1 MCEIVR
7 SQKEKKMVSSEPARP
22 VAGAQWRGPDMPRWR
37 VIMVRRRKRLRAGGP
52 TTAVISRSRADSA
65 NEGWDAE
72 AIQRNWK
79 GGSSGGG
86 FADLGRGDRS
96 TSRCTRWR
104 SWRDSRRQGHRALA
118 AMGG

>member
-1 MCEIVR
+1 
-7 SQKEKKMVSSEPARP
+7 MVSSEPARP

-72 AIQRNWK
+72 AIQTNWK